1 MPGQLDSSLRQAAE
15 RLIDAFG
22 GTISYLRTT
31 ETFSADTGKI
41 TQSETA
47 FTTVASPPEP
57 FRQNRVDGTTIQV
70 GDMKMLL
77 KALNLPFTP
86 TIGDKLIHAGVR
98 WQVVAVMP
106 IYSGELPAVYEVQLR
121 Q

>member
-31 ETFSADTGKI
+31 ESFSADTGKT
-41 TQSETA
+41 TQTETA
-47 FTTVASPPEP
+47 FSTVASPPEP
-57 FRQNRVDGTTIQV
+57 FKQNRANTSVVQV
-70 GDMKMLL
+70 GDMKILL

-86 TIGDKLIHAGVR
+86 VIGDKLIHAGVR
-98 WQVVAVMP
+98 WQVVGVMP
-106 IYSGELPAVYEVQLR
+106 LYSGELPAVYEIQLR